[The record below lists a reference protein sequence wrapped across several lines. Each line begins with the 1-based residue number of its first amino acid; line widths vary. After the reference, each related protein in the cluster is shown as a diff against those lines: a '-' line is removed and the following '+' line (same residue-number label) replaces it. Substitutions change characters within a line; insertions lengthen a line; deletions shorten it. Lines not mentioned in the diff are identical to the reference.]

1 VKLAALVQGSGSAAT
16 FLHGFTQ
23 TKESWLP
30 VVDSLTVEIAAT
42 LIDAPGHGES
52 PVDGR
57 TLSQAADDAAETMP
71 TGILVGYSMGARM
84 ALHTALQHPDK
95 VRGLVLVSGTPGL
108 RSELERAVRR
118 TSDEALA
125 DHIDEIGV
133 NQFITE
139 WLSNPMFQGLSAKFA
154 DVPKRNTNTAIG
166 LGDSLRFAGTGT
178 QAPLWDQLK
187 NLHMPVLVITGE
199 HDQKFTEIG
208 REMTT
213 EILNCEHRVMS
224 GVGHTCH
231 LEDINKFVQI
241 FEEWFLRL

>member
-1 VKLAALVQGSGSAAT
+1 MRLATLTYGSGSAAT

-30 VVDSLTVEIAAT
+30 VVESLTVKTEVT

-52 PVDGR
+52 PIDGR
-57 TLSQAADDAAETMP
+57 NLSQTADDAAETMP
-71 TGILVGYSMGARM
+71 TGILVGYSMGARI
-84 ALHTALQHPDK
+84 ALHMALQHPDK

-108 RSELERAVRR
+108 RSESECAERR

-125 DHIDEIGV
+125 EHIDEIGV
-133 NQFITE
+133 SQFITE
-139 WLSNPMFQGLSAKFA
+139 WLANPMFQGLSAQFA
-154 DVPKRNTNTAIG
+154 DVPKRNTNTAQG

-178 QAPLWDQLK
+178 QVPLWDQLK

-199 HDQKFTEIG
+199 HDQKFTDIG
-208 REMTT
+208 REMAA
-213 EILNCEHRVMS
+213 EIPNCEYRVMP

-231 LEDINKFVQI
+231 LEDISQFVHI

>member
-1 VKLAALVQGSGSAAT
+1 MRLATLTSGSGSAAT

-30 VVDSLTVEIAAT
+30 VVESLTVEIEAT

-52 PVDGR
+52 PIDGR
-57 TLSQAADDAAETMP
+57 NLSQTADDAAETMP
-71 TGILVGYSMGARM
+71 TGVLVGYSMGARI

-108 RSELERAVRR
+108 RSESERAERR

-125 DHIDEIGV
+125 EHIEEIGV
-133 NQFITE
+133 SQFITE
-139 WLSNPMFQGLSAKFA
+139 WLANPMFQGLSAQFA
-154 DVPKRNTNTAIG
+154 DVPKRNTNTAKG

-199 HDQKFTEIG
+199 HDQKFTDIG
-208 REMTT
+208 REMAA
-213 EILNCEHRVMS
+213 EIPNCEYRLMS

-231 LEDINKFVQI
+231 LEDITQFVQI